1 MLLENVTDKKF
12 TSHIKEKY
20 GNNLEN
26 IKKGKKKIELKDF
39 LLLFILL
46 KEYIV

>member
-20 GNNLEN
+20 GNNLQN
-26 IKKGKKKIELKDF
+26 KKGKKKIEFERLF
-39 LLLFILL
+39 VVVHLLG
-46 KEYIV
+46 